1 MCEGKHGV
9 QLVQGCE
16 ECRRLTESY
25 EAETMKWFRLE
36 GHLRI
41 AEYGRDKTSAGRIA
55 SDLDATTRK
64 RSELRALIVRHEE
77 DCHNRRA
84 NGGPLVMGA

>member
-1 MCEGKHGV
+1 M

-41 AEYGRDKTSAGRIA
+41 AEYGRDKASARRIA
-55 SDLDATTRK
+55 SELEATTCK
-64 RSELRALIVRHEE
+64 RSELRILIAQHEA
-77 DCHNRRA
+77 DCHDRGA